1 MDAPAPLADAPDLP
15 ADRSFEVWIDGAED
29 VRGLVR
35 AVTMLA
41 ARRRFLGG
49 LRTIGTR
56 IGGRRVRARVLTE
69 GEAGELY
76 PPALRASAARGG

>member
-1 MDAPAPLADAPDLP
+1 MLADLLT
-15 ADRSFEVWIDGAED
+15 DRSFEVWIDGAED

-35 AVTMLA
+35 AVTMLE

-56 IGGRRVRARVLTE
+56 ISGRRVRARVLTE
-69 GEAGELY
+69 AEAAELY
-76 PPALRASAARGG
+76 PPSVQR